1 MSKVTGS
8 GKNTPPEDLAT
19 ASRTLEDFRF
29 RMLIE
34 NSRDGIT
41 LLDQDLSIIY
51 RSSSAERINGWSDA
65 ARGAKSLNDLVHPED
80 REKAKKTLADVLA
93 SPGLSQTTEYRTQH
107 FDGHYIW
114 LECSYTNML
123 NVPGMQAIVCN
134 FRDITDRKM
143 SEQKMLES
151 AQFIKTI
158 TDNLPAMIA
167 YWNVDLVCLFAN
179 KPYMDW
185 F

>member
-41 LLDQDLSIIY
+41 LLDKNLSIIY

-65 ARGAKSLNDLVHPED
+65 ARGAKSLNDLIHPED
-80 REKAKKTLADVLA
+80 REKFVKDRVLEYSHLSSLSRLPDEAENYTFIRFTLQPDDDHTLLELDLSNFPSESHYKHIDFYWSVTLEVLKRFVEERY
-93 SPGLSQTTEYRTQH
+93 PRRT
-107 FDGHYIW
+107 
-114 LECSYTNML
+114 
-123 NVPGMQAIVCN
+123 
-134 FRDITDRKM
+134 
-143 SEQKMLES
+143 
-151 AQFIKTI
+151 
-158 TDNLPAMIA
+158 
-167 YWNVDLVCLFAN
+167 
-179 KPYMDW
+179 
-185 F
+185 